1 MGGVLDLCKLNY
13 LLVKVCRQA
22 SQFQMERLYGC
33 NACVPQNFVGTLST
47 IKSRIWVFT
56 EPKFLID
63 SQVHQKFLKPGLMVL
78 IVYAHSEWPGCCF
91 GYRTVSEDDSSTLVG
106 RWVVTVWY
114 HLPWTVDHWRW
125 RLVLLCPVWITVTR
139 PLPNTAQH
147 PAKVGTSTQ
156 YLHKG
161 VLLYLYLNI

>member
-1 MGGVLDLCKLNY
+1 MP
-13 LLVKVCRQA
+13 
-22 SQFQMERLYGC
+22 
-33 NACVPQNFVGTLST
+33 VPRKFVGTLSRYY

-125 RLVLLCPVWITVTR
+125 RLCCCAQCGVTVTR

-156 YLHKG
+156 YPHKG
-161 VLLYLYLNI
+161 ALLYLHLDI